1 MKTLKDLVLEASKK
15 YSSKI
20 AVEEGSNSIT
30 FKKIYSESLKVSKFL
45 TDNGLKKGDRVSI
58 CMSKSINQILS
69 IIGTSLAGGIFV
81 PILPNLKQDGLRYIL
96 KHSGSKFI
104 ITDLK
109 RHKEFKDFKIKQKV
123 FFL

>member
-45 TDNGLKKGDRVSI
+45 TDNGLKRG
-58 CMSKSINQILS
+58 
-69 IIGTSLAGGIFV
+69 
-81 PILPNLKQDGLRYIL
+81 
-96 KHSGSKFI
+96 
-104 ITDLK
+104 
-109 RHKEFKDFKIKQKV
+109 
-123 FFL
+123 